1 MIKYKLG
8 ERTNEKRTGEEK
20 ITAHEGYNVESHLD
34 ESLNSFNVL
43 LLHPPQDYLT
53 KIQSNHLT

>member
-1 MIKYKLG
+1 MKR
-8 ERTNEKRTGEEK
+8 ERVRKK
-20 ITAHEGYNVESHLD
+20 ITAHEGYDVESHLD